1 MVKIAKCFREFFFAH
16 IQTGPRLNVA
26 SNLICS
32 DEFLCLVWI
41 LFFMFLLLNGTIY
54 FFFMEYVRELRIKL
68 TVSTACQRIRYSE
81 RAWTVSVH
89 EISWIHLL
97 SVRAA
102 ATVLICSESLVW
114 WACKSQLRS
123 GKVSFGRA
131 ENLTRTRSGCRRPAR
146 CQWKH
151 WTSLGH
157 CTVSLPKSMSKFFHG
172 LLASVRLSQRMRY
185 SERT

>member
-1 MVKIAKCFREFFFAH
+1 
-16 IQTGPRLNVA
+16 
-26 SNLICS
+26 
-32 DEFLCLVWI
+32 
-41 LFFMFLLLNGTIY
+41 MFLLLNGTIY

-146 CQWKH
+146 FQWKH
-151 WTSLGH
+151 WTSLGPLYCVFAEIH
-157 CTVSLPKSMSKFFHG
+157 VQIFPWPIGLGSLEPEDEVLWAYLIFSWQD
-172 LLASVRLSQRMRY
+172 LLN
-185 SERT
+185 